1 MSTHVIDVVL
11 VFLLLTLNILY
22 TLFYCYITDFEQVN
36 SSWAWETIGSDNEFF
51 IQYKVAK
58 G

>member
-11 VFLLLTLNILY
+11 VFLLLTSNILY

-36 SSWAWETIGSDNEFF
+36 SSWARETIGSDNEFF